1 VRAAL
6 FAALLV
12 VACEEP
18 RAIEVEPAATVPAA
32 AADVREHAE
41 AEVEEDLGTRGVVI
55 LLPLRSFPDDLLDE
69 IETTLERELHV
80 EVRRHA
86 VEPLPRSAWYAPR
99 KRYRADRLIEHLLG
113 FVEGFP
119 QTTRVLGL
127 TEVDISTTNGEIP
140 DWGIFGLGY
149 APGQSAVVSSFR
161 LKRRTKNRA
170 HFRFRVAN
178 TALHEVGHTFG
189 LQHCTE
195 DRCPMRDA
203 EGSIASTD
211 ASNGFLG
218 PQCQAELDQLAPRA
232 KG

>member
-1 VRAAL
+1 LRSIVA
-6 FAALLV
+6 LV
-12 VACEEP
+12 VLIAACEEP
-18 RAIEVEPAATVPAA
+18 AAVEVERAPTLPAAVDLV
-32 AADVREHAE
+32 ADSD
-41 AEVEEDLGTRGVVI
+41 EVGTRGVVI
-55 LLPLRSFPDDLLDE
+55 LVPLRSFPKDLLDE
-69 IETTLERELHV
+69 IETTLERELRV

-99 KRYRADRLIEHLLG
+99 RRYRADVLIDHLPRYL
-113 FVEGFP
+113 EGEP
-119 QTTRVLGL
+119 ETTHVLGL
-127 TEVDISTTNGEIP
+127 TEVDISTSNGDIE

-149 APGQSAVVSSFR
+149 APGPSAVVSSFR
-161 LKRRTKNRA
+161 LKRRVKNRE

-189 LQHCTE
+189 LQHCDE

-218 PQCQAELDQLAPRA
+218 PQCQAELDERAPIITP
-232 KG
+232 